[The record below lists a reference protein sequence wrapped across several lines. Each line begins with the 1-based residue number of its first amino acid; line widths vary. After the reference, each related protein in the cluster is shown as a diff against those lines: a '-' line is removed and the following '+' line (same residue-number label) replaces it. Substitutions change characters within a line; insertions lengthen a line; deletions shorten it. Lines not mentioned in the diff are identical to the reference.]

1 MLNLYEKFKLENP
14 EITISKTCFYRLR
27 PPHIILADF
36 ANRRTCLCTRHQNM
50 SLKIKALNN
59 LGIRISKNPDVLI
72 KAYDSNKELLKMIE
86 AVEERSIKFF
96 NWKRVQEG
104 NKMRYKELEENM
116 EKEAFIEKFDRELN
130 DFREHAKIVT
140 SQYNEMR
147 RLREHLPEN
156 EVVVWIDFAE
166 NYGCVSLEEIQS
178 AYWNATS
185 ISLHTMV
192 VYCKT
197 GNDTKIQSYVAV
209 SDFFGKCVE
218 TGNPDLRVIHYLSD
232 SPTSQYRNKTMFQ
245 FVSMHEEEFGI
256 PARPC
261 DGLGASVKRAADN
274 AVKQGKVS
282 IQSASYFLK
291 WAESSMTSGSK
302 VKYFG
307 YTQEEYELFEAVL
320 KERLNPV
327 PVKGTF
333 KIHYIIG
340 SGTNKIYTRNST
352 CYCEKC
358 RSDISSTTCEG
369 YEFHVLVKGRDNNEA
384 VDEEMIP
391 AAQDENNGEGEASE
405 ATYGVDPWVAVL

>member
-1 MLNLYEKFKLENP
+1 MLNLNEKFKLENP
-14 EITISKTCFYRLR
+14 EITIFKTCFYRLR

-36 ANRRTCLCTRHQNM
+36 ANRRTCLCTRHQHM

-104 NKMRYKELEENM
+104 NKMRYIELEENM

-130 DFREHAKIVT
+130 DFREHAKRVT
-140 SQYNEMR
+140 NQYNEMR

-156 EVVVWIDFAE
+156 EVVVWMDFAE

-192 VYCKT
+192 VYSKA

-209 SDFFGKCVE
+209 SDVLSHNSTAVYTILKKLVNVLK

-245 FVSMHEEEFGI
+245 FFLESGHGK
-256 PARPC
+256 APC
-261 DGLGASVKRAADN
+261 DGLGANVKRAADN

-282 IQSASYFLK
+282 IQSASDFLK

-307 YTQEEYELFEAVL
+307 YTQEEYELSEAVL

-327 PVKGTF
+327 
-333 KIHYIIG
+333 
-340 SGTNKIYTRNST
+340 
-352 CYCEKC
+352 
-358 RSDISSTTCEG
+358 
-369 YEFHVLVKGRDNNEA
+369 LVKGKLCNTIFKNHNLRN
-384 VDEEMIP
+384 
-391 AAQDENNGEGEASE
+391 
-405 ATYGVDPWVAVL
+405 

>member
-86 AVEERSIKFF
+86 AVEVRSIKFF

-116 EKEAFIEKFDRELN
+116 EKEAFIDKFDRELN
-130 DFREHAKIVT
+130 DFREHAKRVT
-140 SQYNEMR
+140 NQYNEMR
-147 RLREHLPEN
+147 R
-156 EVVVWIDFAE
+156 
-166 NYGCVSLEEIQS
+166 

-192 VYCKT
+192 YSKA
-197 GNDTKIQSYVAV
+197 GNDTKIQSYVSV
-209 SDFFGKCVE
+209 SDVLSHNSTAVYTILKKLVNVLK

-256 PARPC
+256 PARWSFLESGHGKEPC

-282 IQSASYFLK
+282 IQSASDFLK

-307 YTQEEYELFEAVL
+307 YTQEEYELSEAVL
-320 KERLNPV
+320 KERLKPV

-333 KIHYIIG
+333 KIHNIIG
-340 SGTNKIYTRNST
+340 SGTNKIYT
-352 CYCEKC
+352 YIPE
-358 RSDISSTTCEG
+358 IPPII
-369 YEFHVLVKGRDNNEA
+369 VKNAGL
-384 VDEEMIP
+384 
-391 AAQDENNGEGEASE
+391 
-405 ATYGVDPWVAVL
+405 TYQV